1 MKKIIIA
8 IDGFSSCGKST
19 IAKQLAAQIGYTYI
33 DTGAMYRAL
42 ALFCQQHNVDVNQ
55 PQQVV
60 QQLPHISIAFTQTPQ
75 GQHVTLN
82 NQDVEH
88 LIRTLE
94 IGNLAS
100 QVSTIKQVRQF
111 LVKQQQL
118 MGQQKGIVMDGRDI
132 GSVVFPNAEL
142 KLFITASDQVRAN
155 RRFLELQQKGL
166 NPNFQDVLKDVQDRD
181 FRDTHRQESPLTQ
194 TPDAILI
201 DNSNLNMQQQQQLV
215 LNLYNQKIQQLYGGN
230 R

>member
-60 QQLPHISIAFTQTPQ
+60 QQLPLISISFTQTPQ